1 MADIYLVQLYF
12 TNNFIILQQFT
23 TISNTEQKNHMAL
36 HDIKTYS
43 PREVSLR
50 VVPLL
55 EEVEDIG
62 AAFIA
67 RRGRIE
73 AILIPTSLQGILNAL
88 DAYEEFLDLQG
99 ENKLETLP
107 AEQQVIIKNLKRIL
121 TKDLDR
127 VRTKQDM
134 FRESLRNEE
143 EFEHATT

>member
-1 MADIYLVQLYF
+1 
-12 TNNFIILQQFT
+12 
-23 TISNTEQKNHMAL
+23 MAL

-55 EEVEDIG
+55 EEVEDVG

-88 DAYEEFLDLQG
+88 DAYEEFLDLQS

-121 TKDLDR
+121 TKDLNR

-134 FRESLRNEE
+134 FRESVLNEE
-143 EFEHATT
+143 EYATI

>member
-1 MADIYLVQLYF
+1 MFCTVAFYKQLQYF
-12 TNNFIILQQFT
+12 ATFT
-23 TISNTEQKNHMAL
+23 TVSNIEQENQMAL

-55 EEVEDIG
+55 EEVEDVG

-88 DAYEEFLDLQG
+88 DAYEEFLDLQS

-107 AEQQVIIKNLKRIL
+107 TEQQVIIKNLKRIL

-127 VRTKQDM
+127 VRSKQDM

-143 EFEHATT
+143 EYATT

>member
-1 MADIYLVQLYF
+1 LHF
-12 TNNFIILQQFT
+12 TNIFSILQLLQQFL
-23 TISNTEQKNHMAL
+23 IKQENHMAL

-55 EEVEDIG
+55 EEVEDVG

-88 DAYEEFLDLQG
+88 DAYEEFLDLQS

-121 TKDLDR
+121 TKDLNR

-134 FRESLRNEE
+134 FRESVLNEE
-143 EFEHATT
+143 EYATI

>member
-1 MADIYLVQLYF
+1 
-12 TNNFIILQQFT
+12 
-23 TISNTEQKNHMAL
+23 MAL

-55 EEVEDIG
+55 EEVEDVG

-73 AILIPTSLQGILNAL
+73 AIIIPTSLQGILNAL
-88 DAYEEFLDLQG
+88 DAYEEFLDLDR
-99 ENKLETLP
+99 EKKTETLP
-107 AEQQVIIKNLKRIL
+107 PEQQVFIKNLKRIL
-121 TKDLDR
+121 TQDLER

-134 FRESLRNEE
+134 FRESVIKEE
-143 EFEHATT
+143 ELTAV

>member
-1 MADIYLVQLYF
+1 MHF
-12 TNNFIILQQFT
+12 TNNSVILQLLQQ
-23 TISNTEQKNHMAL
+23 SLTEPENHMAL

-55 EEVEDIG
+55 EEVEDVG

-88 DAYEEFLDLQG
+88 DAYEEFLDLQS

-127 VRTKQDM
+127 VRSKQDM

-143 EFEHATT
+143 EYATT